1 MPTKRRVLI
10 FLIVLS
16 IMLFAKYVWGQD
28 AAEQAVGW
36 DPVGCYGCDDTMGDL
51 ALVAFGGPIIGMIA
65 GLSRIASRN
74 LAAKNGTLYQSQL
87 VILNLGD

>member
-10 FLIVLS
+10 FLVVLS

-36 DPVGCYGCDDTMGDL
+36 DPVSMGDESVGDL
-51 ALVAFGGPIIGMIA
+51 YLVTVGGPIVGLMA
-65 GLSRIASRN
+65 GLTRVCNRN
-74 LAAKNGTLYQSQL
+74 LAAKSGKLYDR
-87 VILNLGD
+87 NLLRLGI